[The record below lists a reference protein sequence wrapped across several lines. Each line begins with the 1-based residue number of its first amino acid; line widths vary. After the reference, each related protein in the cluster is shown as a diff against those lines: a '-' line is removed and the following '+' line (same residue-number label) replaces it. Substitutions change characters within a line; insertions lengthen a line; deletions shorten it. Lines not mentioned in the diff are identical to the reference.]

1 MFAFMMVL
9 GMGTNVK
16 AEETGET
23 QLASGSITI
32 NNAVIGQ
39 TYSIYKI
46 LELESYDKV
55 QGLYSYKPVDAWKD
69 FFQVKD
75 ASTGIE
81 KGAGS
86 DFVTID
92 ENGYATWKDEK
103 KR

>member
-1 MFAFMMVL
+1 MKLIKKMLAIMFAFMMVL

-55 QGLYSYKPVDAWKD
+55 QGLYSYKQVDAWKD
-69 FFQVKD
+69 FF
-75 ASTGIE
+75 S
-81 KGAGS
+81 S
-86 DFVTID
+86 
-92 ENGYATWKDEK
+92 
-103 KR
+103 